1 MKPELSVVGID
12 LAKSISHS
20 TELRGEARHCS
31 AKAPG
36 GEDLEIQEPIL
47 RGDFATFHFYPTL
60 QTWPKHPLPQC
71 GNNRLY
77 SAWTCTRH
85 RRAREA
91 HEDAHTL
98 LCIGSLFLNHNCM
111 QISEAFS
118 SPAGV
123 RESDAARPPG
133 VRPGTIQPLA
143 SSVRRL

>member
-60 QTWPKHPLPQC
+60 PGML
-71 GNNRLY
+71 G
-77 SAWTCTRH
+77 S
-85 RRAREA
+85 
-91 HEDAHTL
+91 TL
-98 LCIGSLFLNHNCM
+98 IRDQVVEVG
-111 QISEAFS
+111 
-118 SPAGV
+118 
-123 RESDAARPPG
+123 
-133 VRPGTIQPLA
+133 
-143 SSVRRL
+143 